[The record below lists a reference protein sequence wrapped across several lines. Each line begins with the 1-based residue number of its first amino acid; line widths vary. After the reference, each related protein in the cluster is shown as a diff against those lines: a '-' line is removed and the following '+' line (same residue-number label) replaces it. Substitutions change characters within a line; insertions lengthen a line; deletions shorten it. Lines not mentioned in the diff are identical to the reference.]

1 MAQLD
6 RTAQPQKPAPKPT
19 ETPKATSARPPQ
31 KPKPLFTDYA
41 SL

>member
-6 RTAQPQKPAPKPT
+6 RTAQPQKPKPTPKP
-19 ETPKATSARPPQ
+19 AGSSARPPQ
-31 KPKPLFTDYA
+31 KPKPIFTDYA